1 MTEDPEAA
9 RISELSADALSAD
22 ALSADALDE
31 DAASALAD
39 ASELADASDDAASLL
54 AAVELDD
61 ALSEAALAEE
71 DPDDPQAHRH
81 ADNARTADKIAML
94 SNRLMKTPSLGLP

>member
-9 RISELSADALSAD
+9 RISALSADALSAD

-31 DAASALAD
+31 EAASA
-39 ASELADASDDAASLL
+39 LADASDDAASLL

-81 ADNARTADKIAML
+81 ADNARTADKIAMV

>member
-22 ALSADALDE
+22 ALDE
-31 DAASALAD
+31 EAASALAG
-39 ASELADASDDAASLL
+39 ASLL

-81 ADNARTADKIAML
+81 ADNARTADKIAMV